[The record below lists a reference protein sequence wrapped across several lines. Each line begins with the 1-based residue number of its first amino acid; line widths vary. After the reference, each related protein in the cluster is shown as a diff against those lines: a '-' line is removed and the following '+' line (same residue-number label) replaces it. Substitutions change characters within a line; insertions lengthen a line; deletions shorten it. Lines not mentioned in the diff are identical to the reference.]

1 MSVGARVEQG
11 GSQAGTRPCGARP
24 AKAAGCLEYT
34 NGGWENSGGATCYKA
49 GSWYTLRWEAAG
61 GPPHRRSKIETAGVV
76 GRKERQKERVAAAA
90 AGMWAALSEDSAESM
105 LCEAIV
111 GRRWW
116 YTGHVGQ
123 ADGGGVPP
131 AAQPQASGGGNGD
144 GMKE

>member
-11 GSQAGTRPCGARP
+11 GSQAGTCPCGARP

-76 GRKERQKERVAAAA
+76 GRKERPEERVAAAA
-90 AGMWAALSEDSAESM
+90 AGMWAALSEDGAESM

-116 YTGHVGQ
+116 YTGHVGH

-131 AAQPQASGGGNGD
+131 AAQPQASEEGVTATG
-144 GMKE
+144 